1 MTEDLTTYTE
11 VNDPNSKLSTTASR
25 VTLSLMDQVGR
36 TYLYK
41 DFGSS
46 YFNNIR
52 LMFTG
57 RVSSGTNN
65 NGSCDIGFANAVG
78 DVSGWSNYLSV
89 EFLEGVVYLV
99 GDTSEYYLIS
109 SDTTYYFTLER
120 NAGSAS
126 LKIYS
131 NSARTSLLDT
141 LTCTC
146 NTGEWRYFYPAASY
160 YTNDAF
166 DQFSGYFEDFLFSR
180 SVGGQVRI
188 IGMAM

>member
-11 VNDPNSKLSTTASR
+11 VNDSHSRLSTTASR
-25 VTLSLMDQVGR
+25 VTLSLMDEVDR

-57 RVSSGTNN
+57 RVSSGTND

-78 DVSGWSNYLSV
+78 DASRWSNKLSV
-89 EFLEGVVYLV
+89 EFFEGVVYLI
-99 GDTSEYYLIS
+99 GDTYDYYLMS
-109 SDTTYYFTLER
+109 ADTTYYFTLER

-131 NSARTSLLDT
+131 DSGRTNLLDT
-141 LTCTC
+141 LACTC
-146 NTGEWRYFYPAASY
+146 NTGAWRYFYPAASY
-160 YTNDAF
+160 YTNDEF
-166 DQFSGYFEDFLFSR
+166 DQFSGYFENFDFQR
-180 SVGGQVRI
+180 MAAGQHRV
-188 IGMAM
+188 IGMML

>member
-11 VNDPNSKLSTTASR
+11 VNDPKSKLSTTASR
-25 VTLSLMDQVGR
+25 VTLSLMDQFDR

-78 DVSGWSNYLSV
+78 DASRWSNYLSV
-89 EFLEGVVYLV
+89 EFHEGGVYLEGNTY
-99 GDTSEYYLIS
+99 DYYSIS
-109 SDTTYYFTLER
+109 ADTTYYFTLER

-146 NTGEWRYFYPAASY
+146 NTGAWRYFYPAASY

-166 DQFSGYFEDFLFSR
+166 DQFSGYFENFDFQR
-180 SVGGQVRI
+180 MAAGQVRV
-188 IGMAM
+188 IGMML

>member
-11 VNDPNSKLSTTASR
+11 VNDSHSRLSTTSSK
-25 VTLSLMDQVGR
+25 VTLSLMDQVDR

-65 NGSCDIGFANAVG
+65 NGSCDIGFANAVV
-78 DVSGWSNYLSV
+78 DASGWSNYLSV
-89 EFLEGVVYLV
+89 EFFEGVVHLV
-99 GDTSEYYLIS
+99 GDTRDYYLMS
-109 SDTTYYFTLER
+109 ADTTYYFTLER

-131 NSARTSLLDT
+131 DSGRTNLLDT
-141 LTCTC
+141 LACTC
-146 NTGEWRYFYPAASY
+146 NTGAWRYFYPAASY
-160 YTNDAF
+160 YTNDEF
-166 DQFSGYFEDFLFSR
+166 NQFSGYFENFDFQR
-180 SVGGQVRI
+180 MAAGQHRV
-188 IGMAM
+188 IGMML